1 MPSAVDIVAQTD
13 RLPSLPAA
21 YLEVKRVIDDTNG
34 SIRQLAAAMS
44 SDAAMARCAE
54 EARCL
59 ALFRPLPGRLVGSR
73 RQKHAN
79 AQDDQQ

>member
-54 EARCL
+54 EGPLLSALPASSEAAARFPAPKTCQC
-59 ALFRPLPGRLVGSR
+59 PG
-73 RQKHAN
+73 
-79 AQDDQQ
+79 